1 MAQKYRSAAIAV
13 IALLALVVAVWLYRG
28 LQSSHVE
35 LEVNDGIGL
44 TPTQIESIKAIGQW
58 EFLAISDEE
67 LIDTVRKGFFRNDQ
81 LARIYYGTLRLG
93 IDMRQVGPDWIRLEN
108 DTLRV
113 LLPPVGLLDNN
124 FIDEA
129 RTKSFFESGKWTA
142 QDREQ
147 MYKRAYHRM
156 RQHCLTPAN
165 IQTAEDNA
173 RENFKKLLRTMG
185 YQNVEV
191 EVRSEK

>member
-1 MAQKYRSAAIAV
+1 V
-13 IALLALVVAVWLYRG
+13 ALVAVLLLVWLYRG
-28 LQSSHVE
+28 LSSSHVE
-35 LEVNDGIGL
+35 VVVDDSIGL

-67 LIDTVRKGFFRNDQ
+67 LVDTVRKGFLHNDQ

-93 IDMRQVGPDWIRLEN
+93 IDMKQVKPDWIRVDN

-113 LLPPVGLLDNN
+113 LLPPIILLDKQ

-147 MYKRAYHRM
+147 MYLRAYIRM
-156 RQHCLTPAN
+156 RQHGMTPQN
-165 IQTAEDNA
+165 IRTAEENA
-173 RENFKKLLRTMG
+173 RESFRQMLRGMG
-185 YQNVEV
+185 FN
-191 EVRSEK
+191 KTDITFDKWTN

>member
-1 MAQKYRSAAIAV
+1 MAQKYRNIAIGTV
-13 IALLALVVAVWLYRG
+13 ALVAVLLLIWLYRG
-28 LQSSHVE
+28 LSSSHVE
-35 LEVNDGIGL
+35 VVVDDSIGL

-67 LIDTVRKGFFRNDQ
+67 LVDTVRKGFLHNDQ

-93 IDMRQVGPDWIRLEN
+93 IDMKQVKPDWIRVDN

-113 LLPPVGLLDNN
+113 LLPPIILLDKQ

-147 MYKRAYHRM
+147 MYLRAYIRM
-156 RQHCLTPAN
+156 RQHGMTPQN
-165 IQTAEDNA
+165 IRTAEENA
-173 RENFKKLLRTMG
+173 RESFRQMLRGMG
-185 YQNVEV
+185 CPNVKITFG
-191 EVRSEK
+191 SE

>member
-35 LEVNDGIGL
+35 LEVNDSIGL

-58 EFLAISDEE
+58 EFLTISDEE

-93 IDMRQVGPDWIRLEN
+93 IDMRQVGPEWIRLEN
-108 DTLRV
+108 DTL
-113 LLPPVGLLDNN
+113 
-124 FIDEA
+124 
-129 RTKSFFESGKWTA
+129 
-142 QDREQ
+142 
-147 MYKRAYHRM
+147 
-156 RQHCLTPAN
+156 
-165 IQTAEDNA
+165 
-173 RENFKKLLRTMG
+173 
-185 YQNVEV
+185 
-191 EVRSEK
+191 

>member
-35 LEVNDGIGL
+35 LEVNDTIGL

-93 IDMRQVGPDWIRLEN
+93 IDMRQVGPEWIRLEN

-129 RTKSFFESGKWTA
+129 RTKSFFESGTWKA
-142 QDREQ
+142 EDREAL
-147 MYKRAYHRM
+147 YKRAYRKM
-156 RQHCLTPAN
+156 TAHCLTPTN
-165 IQTAEDNA
+165 LQTAEENA
-173 RENFKKLLRTMG
+173 RESFRKLLRSMG
-185 YQNVEV
+185 YQ
-191 EVRSEK
+191 KTDIKFGK

>member
-35 LEVNDGIGL
+35 LEVNDTIGL

-67 LIDTVRKGFFRNDQ
+67 LIDTVRKGFFHNDQ

-93 IDMRQVGPDWIRLEN
+93 IDMRQVGPEWIRLEN

-156 RQHCLTPAN
+156 RQYCLTPAN
-165 IQTAEDNA
+165 IRTAEDNA

-191 EVRSEK
+191 EVRR